1 MSLSI
6 STTTTDT
13 VNLIAV
19 EGELDLATVD
29 RMVGELGPWAR
40 KGRHLVLDLSRLT
53 FCDGIGLAAFQV
65 LHTHAALAGGSL
77 YLIEVPSDIS
87 RLMQRVGFDRLVPV
101 SPTRAQY
108 NRPGMC
114 SRLVNPP
121 DLDVALVRRWC
132 TDRVPEYVRS
142 EFRISCEIA
151 DSCLTIHECFGPNWY
166 PMAFARLRYNG
177 LNGLWVLQWRDRGR
191 EFRTCEFL
199 SPSAQ
204 VQDLLDYLDTD
215 DPIFWG

>member
-29 RMVGELGPWAR
+29 HMVAELGQWAR
-40 KGRHLVLDLSRLT
+40 RGRHLVLDLSRLT

-65 LHTHAALAGGSL
+65 LHMHATRAGGSL
-77 YLIEVPSDIS
+77 YLIEVPTDIS

-101 SPTRAQY
+101 SASRAPSI
-108 NRPGMC
+108 RPGRRC
-114 SRLVNPP
+114 RVVAPP
-121 DLDVALVRRWC
+121 DLDVARVRRWC

-142 EFRISCEIA
+142 EFRISCEVA

-177 LNGLWVLQWRDRGR
+177 LNGLWVLQSRERGR
-191 EFRTCEFL
+191 NFQTCEFL

-215 DPIFWG
+215 DSIFWG